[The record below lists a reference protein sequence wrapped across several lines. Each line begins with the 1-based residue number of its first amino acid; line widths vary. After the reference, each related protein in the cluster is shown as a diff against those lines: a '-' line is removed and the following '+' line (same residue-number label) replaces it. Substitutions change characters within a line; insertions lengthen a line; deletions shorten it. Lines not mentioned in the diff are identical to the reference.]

1 MNIAIIGLSFRLPG
15 ASDLDTLDKLLSEK
29 INMVKKPSPER
40 AALFGIT
47 EPEKCF
53 QRGYLEDID
62 KFDPEYFGMGK
73 IEANQTDPQQRMLLE
88 MTTELLEHAGYST
101 KAFRGSNTAV
111 ILGAEDKEY
120 NDLLANLPENAMLTN
135 ISSVIPAKISY
146 FYDLH
151 GVSMAVNSSCSSALY
166 AVKYACDLLADM
178 GANVIKIEVPKGG
191 DDTRSYPPFRAK
203 NLNGERESVY
213 FANINRNK
221 KGITLNLKAPE
232 GKEIFKELVK
242 KADIVVENYRPGVMD
257 KLGLGY
263 DVLKEINPRI
273 IYAAVSGFG
282 CYGPYHLRPGYD
294 ILAQAMGGMMSIT
307 GSKGGEPT
315 RAGSALG
322 DILGGLHVTIGIL
335 AAVNARTITGKGQRV
350 DVSLMD
356 SMIAA
361 TENTALKYIETGN
374 IPAPMGNRYA
384 AVSPYDSFTCKG
396 GKVIIAAGN
405 QKLYEKLCNEV
416 LERPDMITDP
426 RFVDMPGRLANQD
439 AIAEVI
445 EERIKDLTPNEAAE
459 LVLAHGIPAG
469 PIMNIK
475 EILDDPHVKEREM
488 FVEMDHPT
496 LGKVTVNGCAIK
508 LMDTKPS
515 VRTPA
520 PQLGQNNR
528 DIFEGVLG
536 MTEEQFNTLHEKQ
549 VF

>member
-1 MNIAIIGLSFRLPG
+1 MSEHMALENLTVL
-15 ASDLDTLDKLLSEK
+15 DLTRVL
-29 INMVKKPSPER
+29 
-40 AALFGIT
+40 
-47 EPEKCF
+47 
-53 QRGYLEDID
+53 
-62 KFDPEYFGMGK
+62 
-73 IEANQTDPQQRMLLE
+73 
-88 MTTELLEHAGYST
+88 AGPFCT
-101 KAFRGSNTAV
+101 
-111 ILGAEDKEY
+111 
-120 NDLLANLPENAMLTN
+120 M
-135 ISSVIPAKISY
+135 
-146 FYDLH
+146 
-151 GVSMAVNSSCSSALY
+151 M
-166 AVKYACDLLADM
+166 LADM

-191 DDTRSYPPFRAK
+191 DDTRTYPPFRAK

-459 LVLAHGIPAG
+459 LVLA
-469 PIMNIK
+469 
-475 EILDDPHVKEREM
+475 L
-488 FVEMDHPT
+488 PT
-496 LGKVTVNGCAIK
+496 FIDLLQITDSSLAPGLSTSTLLTLSRVCSVLSFLLMIVRGLYGKWLYRQSAAEKIRRIRAEFPDAAQRKAVLCAQGG
-508 LMDTKPS
+508 TS
-515 VRTPA
+515 WA
-520 PQLGQNNR
+520 A
-528 DIFEGVLG
+528 VLG
-536 MTEEQFNTLHEKQ
+536 CLVLLMVIGSAFTLLLGPNVDALIHL
-549 VF
+549 VYG